1 MEPSTDAVEAGEP
14 RKGRRPLFASI
25 GFLGGLMG
33 GLLGVGGGLVM
44 VPLQVIWGGLSQ
56 RQANATSLVAII
68 PIAIAAL
75 PIYYFEKGA
84 PQVDLHMALFL
95 VIGSVVGAYV
105 GARLLKRIPE
115 RPLTFGVAALLFFA
129 GVKELVAP

>member
-1 MEPSTDAVEAGEP
+1 
-14 RKGRRPLFASI
+14 
-25 GFLGGLMG
+25 MG

-75 PIYYFEKGA
+75 PIYYFQKGT

-115 RPLTFGVAALLFFA
+115 RPLTFGVAALLFLA

>member
-1 MEPSTDAVEAGEP
+1 
-14 RKGRRPLFASI
+14 
-25 GFLGGLMG
+25 MG

-44 VPLQVIWGGLSQ
+44 VPLQVLLGGMSQ

-75 PIYYFEKGA
+75 PIYYFQKGT
-84 PQVDLHMALFL
+84 PQVDFRMALLL

-105 GARLLKRIPE
+105 CARLLKRIPD
-115 RPLTFGVAALLFFA
+115 RPLTFGVAAVLLLA